1 MEDAANKSAT
11 KKRNRPSLADVAQR
25 AGVSIST
32 ASKVANGQADVAPE
46 TRRRV
51 EEILKERQYVS
62 VKRRNLPPQLSIAL
76 LVRQSTWQYTL
87 EVIRGAT
94 VAAEAVDVELRLTTY
109 AEDDSDGTWIDALVR
124 KNPSGVIA
132 VTSVLNDDERRRF
145 AEMSI
150 PLVVV
155 DPFNVPDPQTQSVGA
170 TNWNGGLEATEYLLR
185 LGHTRVGMLV
195 GVKDA
200 LASRARAHGYV
211 AALSSARVP
220 VDADL
225 MVEGEFTFESG
236 IAGADQLLDLADPPT
251 AIFAASDLQALGV
264 IEAAR
269 RRSIRVPEQLSVVGF
284 DDLLIARS
292 SSPPLTTV
300 RQPLAEMAQTAL
312 KMILA
317 TINGDSID
325 NHHTELATTLI
336 ERGST
341 ARRTT

>member
-1 MEDAANKSAT
+1 MQQTANAVAHQK
-11 KKRNRPSLADVAQR
+11 RPSLADIAER

-51 EEILKERQYVS
+51 EEILKESQYVS
-62 VKRRNLPPQLSIAL
+62 VKRRNRPQQLSVAL
-76 LVRQSTWQYTL
+76 LVRPSTWQYTI
-87 EVIRGAT
+87 EVISGAT
-94 VAAEAVDVELRLTTY
+94 VAAEAADVELRLTSY
-109 AEDDSDGTWIDALVR
+109 AEDGADSSWIDTLVD

-132 VTSVLNDDERRRF
+132 VTSVLNEEERRRF
-145 AEMSI
+145 ADMSI

-155 DPFNVPDPQTQSVGA
+155 DPFNVPDQLTQSVGA
-170 TNWNGGLEATEYLLR
+170 TNWNGGLEATEHLLR
-185 LGHTRVGMLV
+185 LGHVRVGMLV
-195 GVKDA
+195 GDKDA

-211 AALSSARVP
+211 AALSGAGIS
-220 VDADL
+220 VDRDL
-225 MVEGEFTFESG
+225 MIDGEFTFESG
-236 IAGADQLLDLADPPT
+236 IQGADILLNLTDAPT

-269 RRSIRVPEQLSVVGF
+269 RRRIRVPEELSVVGF

-312 KMILA
+312 RMILA

-325 NHHTELATTLI
+325 NHHTELATTLVI
-336 ERGST
+336 RDST
-341 ARRTT
+341 APPHK